1 MANEIV
7 ATIAKLLFFIDAS
20 KTGNQNT
27 RHFIPRG
34 SLKIVIDFNNP
45 EFMENPYPALAE
57 VRKVGKPVLHEETGL
72 YLAASYQD
80 ANAVLRNR
88 SLGRIFK
95 PRQPEEDWNTFNWLH
110 SDSLLDSEPPKHTR
124 LRSLLV
130 KAFNKNKIESL
141 RPDVERLTAG
151 LLKDIESKLEETGQ
165 FDVIGD
171 FAEPL
176 PVKVIAALLGFPD
189 EDEHLLRPWSQAIVK
204 MYEVNPSEK
213 VQAEAQ
219 QASHEFAEYVR
230 GLMEQ
235 RKRNPGTDLISDLAA
250 VEEDGQKLN
259 AQELIATCVLLLN
272 AGHEASVNGFGNGF
286 VALLQRP
293 DQFELLKNRP
303 YDLAATAVDEFIRFD
318 APLHLFE
325 RTATEDVEVGG
336 VMIREGQKI
345 AALLGSAN
353 RDEGVFAKPTEMDI
367 TRDPNP
373 QIGFGAGIHFCI
385 GAPLARMEMT
395 TSLPALVAKYP
406 NLKLTGDPIRR
417 PGFVLRGYESINVT
431 I

>member
-1 MANEIV
+1 MV
-7 ATIAKLLFFIDAS
+7 DF
-20 KTGNQNT
+20 QNA
-27 RHFIPRG
+27 
-34 SLKIVIDFNNP
+34 DFL
-45 EFMENPYPALAE
+45 ENPYPALAE
-57 VRKVGKPVLHEETGL
+57 LRKAGQPVWHEPSGMF
-72 YLAASYQD
+72 LAATYQD

-88 SLGRIFK
+88 SLGRIFQ
-95 PRQPEEDWNTFNWLH
+95 PRQPDENWNEFNWLH

-141 RPDVERLTAG
+141 RPDVERLTTA
-151 LLKDIESKLEETGQ
+151 LLKDIETKLAETGQ
-165 FDVIGD
+165 FDVIAD

-204 MYEVNPSEK
+204 MYEVNRTPEDEL
-213 VQAEAQ
+213 AAQ
-219 QASHEFAEYVR
+219 VASHEFAEYVR
-230 GLMEQ
+230 ALMEE
-235 RKRNPGTDLISDLAA
+235 RKRKPGTDLISDLAA

-286 VALLQRP
+286 VAMMERP
-293 DQFELLKNRP
+293 DQHKLLAEKPFEL
-303 YDLAATAVDEFIRFD
+303 AETAVDEFIRFD

-325 RTATEDVEVGG
+325 RTATADVEIGG
-336 VMIREGQKI
+336 VLVKEDQKI
-345 AALLGSAN
+345 ASLLGSAN
-353 RDEGVFAKPTEMDI
+353 RDESVFQNPTEMDL

-395 TSLPALVAKYP
+395 TSLPALMKKYP
-406 NLKLTGDPIRR
+406 NLKLVSEPIRR
-417 PGFVLRGYESINVT
+417 PGFVLRGYEKVLVT
-431 I
+431 V